1 MSLLNNTCLLVQV
14 RFQIPE
20 REYKPEVSTVM
31 HKGMEKHQKKRRKM
45 PRSGEED
52 DIKPSCAPK
61 KGGTVNDMDELRRG
75 ASMHKLFL
83 ETHIPRIRGEVSFAV
98 SLIAAGDGV
107 RFLAVDERPLQ
118 IQAVMERATILN
130 WFKHHLE
137 RSPQTGCVHVVVF
150 TQTEHTPRGSPF

>member
-83 ETHIPRIRGEVSFAV
+83 ETHIPRIRGEVPFAV
-98 SLIAAGDGV
+98 SLIAAVDGV
-107 RFLAVDERPLQ
+107 RFLAVDERPF
-118 IQAVMERATILN
+118 
-130 WFKHHLE
+130 FK
-137 RSPQTGCVHVVVF
+137 SKQ
-150 TQTEHTPRGSPF
+150 

>member
-1 MSLLNNTCLLVQV
+1 MIWMSSVV
-14 RFQIPE
+14 
-20 REYKPEVSTVM
+20 
-31 HKGMEKHQKKRRKM
+31 G
-45 PRSGEED
+45 
-52 DIKPSCAPK
+52 
-61 KGGTVNDMDELRRG
+61 LRCTSSFSRPI
-75 ASMHKLFL
+75 S
-83 ETHIPRIRGEVSFAV
+83 PRIRGEVSFAV